1 MKEGDRI
8 TFIDE
13 NKDYE
18 GCFTIGKKYL
28 IKEFGEMNK
37 RGSKTYFSWVIIDSD
52 GGEEWELYTTSFK
65 SIEDERDELLNKLG
79 I

>member
-18 GCFTIGKKYL
+18 GCFTIGKKYI
-28 IKEFGEMNK
+28 IKEFGEMNVGK
-37 RGSKTYFSWVIIDSD
+37 PDYFA
-52 GGEEWELYTTSFK
+52 
-65 SIEDERDELLNKLG
+65 LG
-79 I
+79 NS

>member
-18 GCFTIGKKYL
+18 GCFTIGKKYI
-28 IKEFGEMNK
+28 IKEFGEMNVGK
-37 RGSKTYFSWVIIDSD
+37 PDYFAWVIVDD
-52 GGEEWELYTTSFK
+52 DNNDWQHELSTDSFK
-65 SIEDERDELLNKLG
+65 PIEDERDDLLNN
-79 I
+79 